1 MRDIFKD
8 HNIRVAYLLCLTLG
22 VAYGMVLAIVSL
34 YLSGERG
41 YDEPTIAGMAA
52 FFSIGI
58 AACAVPMGMLV
69 RKLTARIVLAI
80 SLLGYGLAVAVFPFM
95 PGFAGLAGAR
105 AFDGAFSVGVW
116 ITIETILLMR
126 TTSLN
131 RGFVTSL
138 YSIVLAAGYGL
149 GSVITY
155 VMTKFWPDWI
165 VFVAAGSLAALG
177 ALIGLL
183 RLDRNIQPV
192 EGSDHVDPADH
203 PVEQVAGQVAEQVTG
218 TGEPVAASSST
229 GLGMGTLYWRIKTA
243 CMPTFM
249 YGYFQASLVLFLPL
263 FLIEERGIA
272 ADETKLMVAFFSI
285 GMVVC
290 VGFVGHLGD
299 RIGHLKMMRV
309 LLTIGALITASVV
322 LLPSYPLIAAAVF
335 VAGGALAP
343 LWPLGLALQSL
354 IVDPRD
360 YNRSN
365 ALLNASYALGT
376 LAGPIISGFLK
387 RAYGGEFMFLHL
399 AALWLVVLGL
409 TIVFRRDDPSLRP
422 RRR

>member
-1 MRDIFKD
+1 MRTIFKD

-34 YLSGERG
+34 YLSHERG

-52 FFSIGI
+52 FFSVGI

-69 RKLTARIVLAI
+69 RKLSARIVLAM

-116 ITIETILLMR
+116 ITIETILLLR
-126 TTSLN
+126 TTALN
-131 RGFVTSL
+131 RGFVTGL
-138 YSIVLAAGYGL
+138 YSIVLATGYGL

-155 VMTKFWPDWI
+155 VMTKFWADWL
-165 VFVAAGSLAALG
+165 VFVAAGALAAVG
-177 ALIGLL
+177 ALTGLL
-183 RLDRNIQPV
+183 LLDRNIQPV
-192 EGSDHVDPADH
+192 EGSDH
-203 PVEQVAGQVAEQVTG
+203 PVEPAPGTTG
-218 TGEPVAASSST
+218 AHPVAASSST
-229 GLGMGTLYWRIKTA
+229 GLGMASLYWRIKTA

-263 FLIEERGIA
+263 FLIEERSIA

-299 RIGHLKMMRV
+299 RIGHLKMMRILV
-309 LLTIGALITASVV
+309 TVGALITGSVV
-322 LLPSYPLIAAAVF
+322 FLPSYVLIAAAVF

-365 ALLNASYALGT
+365 ALLNASYAIGT
-376 LAGPIISGFLK
+376 LAGPIVSGLLK
-387 RAYGGEFMFLHL
+387 RAYGGEVMFLHL
-399 AALWLVVLGL
+399 AGLWLVVLGM
-409 TIVFRRDDPSLRP
+409 TVVFRRDDPSLRA

>member
-22 VAYGMVLAIVSL
+22 IAYGMVLAIVSL

-80 SLLGYGLAVAVFPFM
+80 SLLGYGIAVAVFPFM

-177 ALIGLL
+177 ALVGLL

-203 PVEQVAGQVAEQVTG
+203 PEQVEHVVGTTG
-218 TGEPVAASSST
+218 AQPVAASSST

>member
-1 MRDIFKD
+1 LRTIFKD
-8 HNIRVAYLLCLTLG
+8 RNIRVAYLLCLTLG

-34 YLSGERG
+34 YLSSERG

-52 FFSIGI
+52 FFSVGI
-58 AACAVPMGMLV
+58 AACAVPMGILV
-69 RKLTARIVLAI
+69 RKLSPRIVLAI

-116 ITIETILLMR
+116 ITLETVLLMR

-131 RGFVTSL
+131 RGIVTSL
-138 YSIVLAAGYGL
+138 YSIVLAVGYVL

-155 VMTKFWPDWI
+155 VMTKFVADWI

-177 ALIGLL
+177 ALAGLIL
-183 RLDRNIQPV
+183 LDRNIQPV
-192 EGSDHVDPADH
+192 EGSEHAVEHVPGTTGAHPA
-203 PVEQVAGQVAEQVTG
+203 VAG
-218 TGEPVAASSST
+218 SST
-229 GLGMGTLYWRIKTA
+229 GLSMASLYWRIKTA

-299 RIGHLKMMRV
+299 RVGHLKIMR
-309 LLTIGALITASVV
+309 LLVTIGALITASVV
-322 LLPSYPLIAAAVF
+322 FLPSYPLIAAAVF

-365 ALLNASYALGT
+365 ALLNASYAVGT
-376 LAGPIISGFLK
+376 LAGPIISGLLK
-387 RAYGGEFMFLHL
+387 RAYGGELMFLHL
-399 AALWLVVLGL
+399 AALWLLVLGA
-409 TIVFRRDDPSLRP
+409 TIAFRRDDPSLRK
-422 RRR
+422 RRH

>member
-1 MRDIFKD
+1 MRTIFKD

-34 YLSGERG
+34 YLSSERG

-52 FFSIGI
+52 FFSVGI

-69 RKLTARIVLAI
+69 RKLSPRIVLAI

-116 ITIETILLMR
+116 ITLETVLLMR

-138 YSIVLAAGYGL
+138 YSIVLAVGYVL

-155 VMTKFWPDWI
+155 VLTKFVADWI

-177 ALIGLL
+177 ALTGLIL
-183 RLDRNIQPV
+183 LDRNIQPV
-192 EGSDHVDPADH
+192 EGSEHGPLH
-203 PVEQVAGQVAEQVTG
+203 VAGSTG
-218 TGEPVAASSST
+218 AHPVAAGSA
-229 GLGMGTLYWRIKTA
+229 GVGMAALYWRIKTA

-263 FLIEERGIA
+263 FLIEERNIA

-299 RIGHLKMMRV
+299 RVGHLKIMRV
-309 LLTIGALITASVV
+309 LVTIGALITASVV
-322 LLPSYPLIAAAVF
+322 FLPSYALIAAAVF
-335 VAGGALAP
+335 IAGGALAP

-365 ALLNASYALGT
+365 ALLNASYAIGT
-376 LAGPIISGFLK
+376 LAGPIVSGLLK
-387 RAYGGEFMFLHL
+387 RAYGGEVMFLHL
-399 AALWLVVLGL
+399 AALWLVVLGT
-409 TIVFRRDDPSLRP
+409 TIAFRRDDPSLRE
-422 RRR
+422 RKR

>member
-34 YLSGERG
+34 YLTGVRG
-41 YDEPTIAGMAA
+41 YDEPAIAGMAS

-69 RKLTARIVLAI
+69 RKLTARVVLAI
-80 SLLGYGLAVAVFPFM
+80 SLLGYGLSVAVFPFM
-95 PGFAGLAGAR
+95 PNFFGLAGAR
-105 AFDGAFSVGVW
+105 GFDGAFSVGVW
-116 ITIETILLMR
+116 ITLETVLLMR
-126 TTSLN
+126 TTALN

-138 YSIVLAAGYGL
+138 YSNVLAVGYGL
-149 GSVITY
+149 GSVLTY
-155 VMTKFWPDWI
+155 VLTKFWPDEV
-165 VFVAAGSLAALG
+165 VFVAAGALAAVG
-177 ALIGLL
+177 ALVGLL
-183 RLDRNIQPV
+183 RLDRNLQPV
-192 EGSDHVDPADH
+192 EGSDHAVDHVPGTTGAH
-203 PVEQVAGQVAEQVTG
+203 PTTG
-218 TGEPVAASSST
+218 TMTT
-229 GLGMGTLYWRIKTA
+229 GVGMGALYWRIKTA
-243 CMPTFM
+243 CIPTFM

-263 FLIEERGIA
+263 FLKDERAIPE
-272 ADETKLMVAFFSI
+272 DDTKLMVAYFSA

-290 VGFVGHLGD
+290 VVFAGHMGD

-309 LLTIGALITASVV
+309 LVSIGALITASFVY
-322 LLPSYPLIAAAVF
+322 LPSYPLIAAAVF

-365 ALLNASYALGT
+365 ALLNASYAVGT
-376 LAGPIISGFLK
+376 LAGPFVSGFIK
-387 RAYGGEFMFLHL
+387 RGYGGEVMFLHL
-399 AALWLVVLGL
+399 AAMWVLVLFMTV
-409 TIVFRRDDPSLRP
+409 VFRRDDPSLR
-422 RRR
+422 RRRKAS

>member
-1 MRDIFKD
+1 MRTIFKD

-34 YLSGERG
+34 YLTERG

-58 AACAVPMGMLV
+58 AACAVPMGILV
-69 RKLTARIVLAI
+69 RKLSPRIVLAI

-116 ITIETILLMR
+116 ITLETVLLMR

-138 YSIVLAAGYGL
+138 YSIVLAVGYVL
-149 GSVITY
+149 GSVVTY
-155 VMTKFWPDWI
+155 VMTKFVADWI

-177 ALIGLL
+177 ALTGLIL
-183 RLDRNIQPV
+183 LDRNIQPV
-192 EGSDHVDPADH
+192 EGSEHAADHVPGSTGAH
-203 PVEQVAGQVAEQVTG
+203 PV
-218 TGEPVAASSST
+218 VAASSST
-229 GLGMGTLYWRIKTA
+229 GLGMASLYWRIKTA
-243 CMPTFM
+243 CLPTFM

-263 FLIEERGIA
+263 FLIEERNIG

-299 RIGHLKMMRV
+299 RVGHLKIMRV
-309 LLTIGALITASVV
+309 LVAIGALITASVV
-322 LLPSYPLIAAAVF
+322 FLPSYALIAAAVF
-335 VAGGALAP
+335 IAGGALAP

-365 ALLNASYALGT
+365 ALLNASYAIGT

-387 RAYGGEFMFLHL
+387 RAYGGELMFLHL
-399 AALWLVVLGL
+399 AALWLLVLGA
-409 TIVFRRDDPSLRP
+409 TIAFRRDDPSLRK
-422 RRR
+422 RKR

>member
-1 MRDIFKD
+1 MRTIFKD

-52 FFSIGI
+52 FFSVGI

-69 RKLTARIVLAI
+69 RKLTPRVVLAI
-80 SLLGYGLAVAVFPFM
+80 SLLGYGLAVGVFPFM

-116 ITIETILLMR
+116 ITLETILLMR

-138 YSIVLAAGYGL
+138 YSIVLAVGYVL

-155 VMTKFWPDWI
+155 VMTKFLPDWV
-165 VFVAAGSLAALG
+165 VFVAAGGLAALG
-177 ALIGLL
+177 ALGGLVL
-183 RLDRNIQPV
+183 LDRNIQPV
-192 EGSDHVDPADH
+192 EGSEHAVEAAPGNTGAQPVVD
-203 PVEQVAGQVAEQVTG
+203 
-218 TGEPVAASSST
+218 SSST
-229 GLGMGTLYWRIKTA
+229 GLSMVSLYWRIKTA

-263 FLIEERGIA
+263 FLIEERNIG

-299 RIGHLKMMRV
+299 RVGHLKIMRALV
-309 LLTIGALITASVV
+309 AIGALITASVV
-322 LLPSYPLIAAAVF
+322 FLPTYPLIAAAVF
-335 VAGGALAP
+335 IAGGALAP

-365 ALLNASYALGT
+365 ALLNASYAIGT
-376 LAGPIISGFLK
+376 LAGPIISGFVK
-387 RAYGGEFMFLHL
+387 RAYGGEVMFLHL
-399 AALWLVVLGL
+399 AALWLVVLGM
-409 TIVFRRDDPSLRP
+409 TIAFRRDDPSLRP
-422 RRR
+422 RRH

>member
-1 MRDIFKD
+1 LRTIFKD

-34 YLSGERG
+34 YLSRERG

-52 FFSIGI
+52 FFSVGI

-69 RKLTARIVLAI
+69 RKLSARVVLAM

-116 ITIETILLMR
+116 ITIETILLLR
-126 TTSLN
+126 TTALN
-131 RGFVTSL
+131 RGFVTGL
-138 YSIVLAAGYGL
+138 YSIVLATGYGL

-155 VMTKFWPDWI
+155 VMTKFWADWL
-165 VFVAAGSLAALG
+165 VFVAAGALAAVG
-177 ALIGLL
+177 ALTGLL
-183 RLDRNIQPV
+183 LLDRNIQPV
-192 EGSDHVDPADH
+192 EGSDH
-203 PVEQVAGQVAEQVTG
+203 PVEPAPGTTG
-218 TGEPVAASSST
+218 AHPVAASSST
-229 GLGMGTLYWRIKTA
+229 GLGMASLYWRIKTA

-263 FLIEERGIA
+263 FLIEERSIA

-299 RIGHLKMMRV
+299 RIGHLKMMRILV
-309 LLTIGALITASVV
+309 TVGALITGSVV
-322 LLPSYPLIAAAVF
+322 FLPSYVLIAAAVF

-365 ALLNASYALGT
+365 ALLNASYAIGT
-376 LAGPIISGFLK
+376 LAGPIVSGLLK
-387 RAYGGEFMFLHL
+387 RAYGGEVMFLHL
-399 AALWLVVLGL
+399 AGLWLVVLGM
-409 TIVFRRDDPSLRP
+409 TVVFRRDDPSLRA

>member
-1 MRDIFKD
+1 MRTIFKD

-41 YDEPTIAGMAA
+41 YDDPTIAGMAA
-52 FFSIGI
+52 FFSVGI
-58 AACAVPMGMLV
+58 AACAVPMGILV
-69 RKLTARIVLAI
+69 RKLTPRIVLAI

-95 PGFAGLAGAR
+95 PSFAGLAGAR

-116 ITIETILLMR
+116 ITLETILLMR

-138 YSIVLAAGYGL
+138 YSIVLAVGYVL

-165 VFVAAGSLAALG
+165 VFVAAGGLAALG
-177 ALIGLL
+177 ALGGLVL
-183 RLDRNIQPV
+183 LDKNIQPV
-192 EGSDHVDPADH
+192 EGSEHAVEAAPGHTGAH
-203 PVEQVAGQVAEQVTG
+203 PVVEG
-218 TGEPVAASSST
+218 SST
-229 GLGMGTLYWRIKTA
+229 GLSMASLYWRIKTA
-243 CMPTFM
+243 CLPTFM

-263 FLIEERGIA
+263 FLIEERGIG

-299 RIGHLKMMRV
+299 RVGHLKIMRALV
-309 LLTIGALITASVV
+309 SIGALITASVV
-322 LLPSYPLIAAAVF
+322 FLPSYPLIAAAVF
-335 VAGGALAP
+335 IAGGALAP

-365 ALLNASYALGT
+365 ALLNASYAIGT
-376 LAGPIISGFLK
+376 LAGPIVSGFLK
-387 RAYGGEFMFLHL
+387 RAYGGELMFLHL
-399 AALWLVVLGL
+399 AALWLVVLGA
-409 TIVFRRDDPSLRP
+409 TIAFRRDDPSLRA
-422 RRR
+422 RKR

>member
-1 MRDIFKD
+1 MRTIFKD

-41 YDEPTIAGMAA
+41 YDDPTIAGMAA
-52 FFSIGI
+52 FFSVGI
-58 AACAVPMGMLV
+58 AACAVPMGILV
-69 RKLTARIVLAI
+69 RKLTPRIVLAI

-95 PGFAGLAGAR
+95 PSFAGLAGAR

-116 ITIETILLMR
+116 ITLETILLMR

-138 YSIVLAAGYGL
+138 YSIVLAVGYVL

-165 VFVAAGSLAALG
+165 VFVAAGGLAALG
-177 ALIGLL
+177 ALGGLVL
-183 RLDRNIQPV
+183 LDKNIQPV
-192 EGSDHVDPADH
+192 EGSEHAVEAASGHTGAH
-203 PVEQVAGQVAEQVTG
+203 PVVEG
-218 TGEPVAASSST
+218 SST
-229 GLGMGTLYWRIKTA
+229 GLSMASLYWRIKTA
-243 CMPTFM
+243 CLPTFM

-263 FLIEERGIA
+263 FLIEERGIG

-299 RIGHLKMMRV
+299 RVGHLKIMRALV
-309 LLTIGALITASVV
+309 SIGALITASVV
-322 LLPSYPLIAAAVF
+322 FLPSYPLIAAAVF
-335 VAGGALAP
+335 IAGGALAP

-365 ALLNASYALGT
+365 ALLNASYAIGT
-376 LAGPIISGFLK
+376 LAGPIVSGFLK
-387 RAYGGEFMFLHL
+387 RAYGGELMFLHL
-399 AALWLVVLGL
+399 AALWLVVLGA
-409 TIVFRRDDPSLRP
+409 TIAFRRDDPSLRA
-422 RRR
+422 RKR

>member
-1 MRDIFKD
+1 MRTIFKD

-34 YLSGERG
+34 YLSAERG

-69 RKLTARIVLAI
+69 RKLTPRIVLAI

-95 PGFAGLAGAR
+95 PGFGGLAGAR

-116 ITIETILLMR
+116 ITLETVLLMR

-138 YSIVLAAGYGL
+138 YSIVLATGYVL

-155 VMTKFWPDWI
+155 VLTKFVADWI
-165 VFVAAGSLAALG
+165 VFVAAGSLAAFG

-183 RLDRNIQPV
+183 LLDKNIQPV
-192 EGSDHVDPADH
+192 EGSEHAAEHVP
-203 PVEQVAGQVAEQVTG
+203 GTTG
-218 TGEPVAASSST
+218 AHAAVDAAVDST
-229 GLGMGTLYWRIKTA
+229 GLGMAALYWRIKTA

-263 FLIEERGIA
+263 FLIEERNIG
-272 ADETKLMVAFFSI
+272 ADETKLMVAFFSV

-290 VGFVGHLGD
+290 VGFIGHLGD

-309 LLTIGALITASVV
+309 LVTVGALITASVV
-322 LLPSYPLIAAAVF
+322 FLPSYALIAAAVF

-365 ALLNASYALGT
+365 ALLNASYAIGT
-376 LAGPIISGFLK
+376 LAGPIISGFIK
-387 RAYGGEFMFLHL
+387 RAYGGEMMFLHL
-399 AALWLVVLGL
+399 AALWLLVLGA
-409 TIVFRRDDPSLRP
+409 TIAFRRDDPSLRT

>member
-1 MRDIFKD
+1 MRTIFKD

-34 YLSGERG
+34 YLTERG

-58 AACAVPMGMLV
+58 AACAVPMGILV
-69 RKLTARIVLAI
+69 RKLSPRIVLAI

-116 ITIETILLMR
+116 ITLETVLLMR

-138 YSIVLAAGYGL
+138 YSIVLAVGYVL
-149 GSVITY
+149 GSVVTY
-155 VMTKFWPDWI
+155 VMTKFVADWI

-177 ALIGLL
+177 ALTGLIL
-183 RLDRNIQPV
+183 LDRNIQPV
-192 EGSDHVDPADH
+192 EGSEHAADHVPGSTGAH
-203 PVEQVAGQVAEQVTG
+203 PV
-218 TGEPVAASSST
+218 VAASSST
-229 GLGMGTLYWRIKTA
+229 GLGMASLYWRIKTA

-263 FLIEERGIA
+263 FLIEERNIG

-299 RIGHLKMMRV
+299 RVGHLKIMRV
-309 LLTIGALITASVV
+309 LVAIGALITASVV
-322 LLPSYPLIAAAVF
+322 FLPSYALIAAAVF
-335 VAGGALAP
+335 IAGGALAP

-365 ALLNASYALGT
+365 ALLNASYAIGT

-387 RAYGGEFMFLHL
+387 RAYGGELMFLHL
-399 AALWLVVLGL
+399 AALWLLVLGA
-409 TIVFRRDDPSLRP
+409 TIAFRRDDPSLRK
-422 RRR
+422 RKR

>member
-1 MRDIFKD
+1 MRTIFKD

-52 FFSIGI
+52 FFSVGI
-58 AACAVPMGMLV
+58 AACAVPMGILV
-69 RKLTARIVLAI
+69 RKLSARVVLAM
-80 SLLGYGLAVAVFPFM
+80 SLLGYGLAVAIFPFM
-95 PGFAGLAGAR
+95 PGFAGLAAAR

-116 ITIETILLMR
+116 ITIETILLLR
-126 TTSLN
+126 TTALN
-131 RGFVTSL
+131 RGFVTGL
-138 YSIVLAAGYGL
+138 YSIVLATGYGL

-155 VMTKFWPDWI
+155 VMTKFWADWL
-165 VFVAAGSLAALG
+165 VFVAAGALAAIG
-177 ALIGLL
+177 ALTGLL
-183 RLDRNIQPV
+183 LLDRNIQPV
-192 EGSDHVDPADH
+192 EGSDH
-203 PVEQVAGQVAEQVTG
+203 PVEPAPGTTG
-218 TGEPVAASSST
+218 AHPVAASSST
-229 GLGMGTLYWRIKTA
+229 GLGMASLYWRIKTA

-263 FLIEERGIA
+263 FLIEERSIA

-299 RIGHLKMMRV
+299 RIGHLKMMRILV
-309 LLTIGALITASVV
+309 TVGALITGSVV
-322 LLPSYPLIAAAVF
+322 FLPSYVLIAAAVF

-365 ALLNASYALGT
+365 ALLNASYAIGT
-376 LAGPIISGFLK
+376 LAGPIVSGLLK
-387 RAYGGEFMFLHL
+387 RAYGGEVMFLHL
-399 AALWLVVLGL
+399 AGLWLVVLGM
-409 TIVFRRDDPSLRP
+409 TVVFRRDDPSLRA

>member
-1 MRDIFKD
+1 LREIFKD

-34 YLSGERG
+34 YLSKERG

-69 RKLTARIVLAI
+69 RKLSARSVLAI

-95 PGFAGLAGAR
+95 PGFVGLSGAR

-116 ITIETILLMR
+116 ITLETVLLMR

-138 YSIVLAAGYGL
+138 YSIVLAVGYVV

-155 VMTKFWPDWI
+155 VMTKFVDDWI

-177 ALIGLL
+177 ALAGLVL
-183 RLDRNIQPV
+183 LDRNIQPV
-192 EGSDHVDPADH
+192 EGSEHLAEH
-203 PVEQVAGQVAEQVTG
+203 VAGTTG
-218 TGEPVAASSST
+218 AQPIVESSST
-229 GLGMGTLYWRIKTA
+229 GLGMAALYWRIKTA

-263 FLIEERGIA
+263 FLIEERGIG

-285 GMVVC
+285 GMVIC

-299 RIGHLKMMRV
+299 RVGHLKVMRV
-309 LLTIGALITASVV
+309 LVTVGALITASVV
-322 LLPSYPLIAAAVF
+322 FLPSYGLIAAAVF
-335 VAGGALAP
+335 IAGGALAP

-365 ALLNASYALGT
+365 ALLNASYAIGT
-376 LAGPIISGFLK
+376 LGGPIISGLLK
-387 RAYGGEFMFLHL
+387 RAYGGEVMFLHL
-399 AALWLVVLGL
+399 AALWMVVLGT
-409 TIVFRRDDPSLRP
+409 TIAFRRDDPSLRA

>member
-1 MRDIFKD
+1 MRTIFRD
-8 HNIRVAYLLCLTLG
+8 RNIRIAYLLCLTLG
-22 VAYGMVLAIVSL
+22 TAYGMVLAIVSL
-34 YLSGERG
+34 YLSRERG

-58 AACAVPMGMLV
+58 AACAVPMGILV
-69 RKLTARIVLAI
+69 RKLSPRIVLAI

-95 PGFAGLAGAR
+95 PGFGGLAGAR

-116 ITIETILLMR
+116 ITLETVLLMR

-138 YSIVLAAGYGL
+138 YSIVLAVGYVL

-155 VMTKFWPDWI
+155 VMTKFLPDWI
-165 VFVAAGSLAALG
+165 VFVAAGSLAAIG
-177 ALIGLL
+177 ALTGLIL
-183 RLDRNIQPV
+183 LDKNIQPV
-192 EGSDHVDPADH
+192 EGSEHAVEHVPGNTGAHPAV
-203 PVEQVAGQVAEQVTG
+203 PAT
-218 TGEPVAASSST
+218 SST
-229 GLGMGTLYWRIKTA
+229 GLSMVALSWRIKTA

-263 FLIEERGIA
+263 FLIEERNIG

-299 RIGHLKMMRV
+299 RVGHLKIMRV
-309 LLTIGALITASVV
+309 LVTIGALITASVV
-322 LLPSYPLIAAAVF
+322 FLPSYPLIAAAVF
-335 VAGGALAP
+335 IAGGALAP

-365 ALLNASYALGT
+365 ALLNASYAIGT

-387 RAYGGEFMFLHL
+387 RAYGGEAMFLHL
-399 AALWLVVLGL
+399 AALWLVVLGT
-409 TIVFRRDDPSLRP
+409 TIVFRRDDPSLRT

>member
-1 MRDIFKD
+1 VRTIFKD

-34 YLSGERG
+34 YLTERG

-58 AACAVPMGMLV
+58 AACAVPMGILV
-69 RKLTARIVLAI
+69 RKLSPRIVLAI

-116 ITIETILLMR
+116 ITLETVLLMR

-138 YSIVLAAGYGL
+138 YSIVLAVGYVL
-149 GSVITY
+149 GSVVTY
-155 VMTKFWPDWI
+155 VMTKFVADWI

-177 ALIGLL
+177 ALTGLIL
-183 RLDRNIQPV
+183 LDRNIQPV
-192 EGSDHVDPADH
+192 EGSEHAADHVPGSTGAH
-203 PVEQVAGQVAEQVTG
+203 PV
-218 TGEPVAASSST
+218 VAASSST
-229 GLGMGTLYWRIKTA
+229 GLGMASLYWRIKTA
-243 CMPTFM
+243 CLPTFM

-263 FLIEERGIA
+263 FLIEERNIG

-299 RIGHLKMMRV
+299 RVGHLKIMRV
-309 LLTIGALITASVV
+309 LVAIGALITASVV
-322 LLPSYPLIAAAVF
+322 FLPSYALIAAAVF
-335 VAGGALAP
+335 IAGGALAP

-365 ALLNASYALGT
+365 ALLNASYAIGT

-387 RAYGGEFMFLHL
+387 RAYGGELMFLHL
-399 AALWLVVLGL
+399 AALWLLVLGA
-409 TIVFRRDDPSLRP
+409 TIAFRRDDPSLRK
-422 RRR
+422 RKR

>member
-1 MRDIFKD
+1 VRTIFRDR
-8 HNIRVAYLLCLTLG
+8 NIRIAYLLCLTLG

-34 YLSGERG
+34 YLSRERG

-52 FFSIGI
+52 FFSVGI
-58 AACAVPMGMLV
+58 AAFAVPMGMLV
-69 RKLTARIVLAI
+69 RKLSPRIVLAI
-80 SLLGYGLAVAVFPFM
+80 SLLGYGIAVAVFPFM
-95 PGFAGLAGAR
+95 PGFGGLAGAR

-116 ITIETILLMR
+116 ITLETVLLMR

-138 YSIVLAAGYGL
+138 YSIVLAVGYVL

-155 VMTKFWPDWI
+155 VLTKFLPDWI
-165 VFVAAGSLAALG
+165 VFVAAGSLAAVG
-177 ALIGLL
+177 ALTGLIL
-183 RLDRNIQPV
+183 LDKNIQPV
-192 EGSDHVDPADH
+192 EGSEHA
-203 PVEQVAGQVAEQVTG
+203 VEQVPGNTG
-218 TGEPVAASSST
+218 AHPPVAATSST
-229 GLGMGTLYWRIKTA
+229 GLSMVSLYWRIKTA

-263 FLIEERGIA
+263 FLIEERNIG

-285 GMVVC
+285 GMVIC

-299 RIGHLKMMRV
+299 RVGHLKIMRV
-309 LLTIGALITASVV
+309 LVTIGALITASVV
-322 LLPSYPLIAAAVF
+322 FLPSYPLIAAAVF
-335 VAGGALAP
+335 IAGGALAP

-365 ALLNASYALGT
+365 ALLNASYAIGT
-376 LAGPIISGFLK
+376 LAGPIISGLLK
-387 RAYGGEFMFLHL
+387 RAYGGEVMFLHL
-399 AALWLVVLGL
+399 AALWLVVLGT
-409 TIVFRRDDPSLRP
+409 TIAFRRDDPSLRL
-422 RRR
+422 RKR

>member
-1 MRDIFKD
+1 MRTIFKD

-58 AACAVPMGMLV
+58 AACAVPMGILV
-69 RKLTARIVLAI
+69 RKLSARIVLAI
-80 SLLGYGLAVAVFPFM
+80 SLLGYGLAVAIFPFM
-95 PGFAGLAGAR
+95 PGFAGLAAAR

-116 ITIETILLMR
+116 ITIETILLLR
-126 TTSLN
+126 TTALN
-131 RGFVTSL
+131 RGFVTGL
-138 YSIVLAAGYGL
+138 YSIVLATGYGL

-155 VMTKFWPDWI
+155 VMTKFWADWL
-165 VFVAAGSLAALG
+165 VFVAAGALAAIG
-177 ALIGLL
+177 ALTGLML
-183 RLDRNIQPV
+183 LDRNIQAV
-192 EGSDHVDPADH
+192 EGSDH
-203 PVEQVAGQVAEQVTG
+203 PVEHAPGTTG
-218 TGEPVAASSST
+218 AQPVAAGSSSDIS
-229 GLGMGTLYWRIKTA
+229 MASLYWRIKTA

-263 FLIEERGIA
+263 FLIEERSIA

-299 RIGHLKMMRV
+299 RIGHLKMMRILV
-309 LLTIGALITASVV
+309 TIGALITASVV
-322 LLPSYPLIAAAVF
+322 FLPSYVLIAAAVF

-365 ALLNASYALGT
+365 ALLNASYAIGT
-376 LAGPIISGFLK
+376 LAGPIVSGLLK
-387 RAYGGEFMFLHL
+387 RAYGGELMFLHL
-399 AALWLVVLGL
+399 AALWLVVLGMSV
-409 TIVFRRDDPSLRP
+409 VFRRDDPSLRA

>member
-1 MRDIFKD
+1 MREIFKD

-34 YLSGERG
+34 YLSKERG

-69 RKLTARIVLAI
+69 RKLSARIVLAI

-95 PGFAGLAGAR
+95 PGFVGLSGAR

-116 ITIETILLMR
+116 ITLETVLLMR

-138 YSIVLAAGYGL
+138 YSIVLAVGYVV

-155 VMTKFWPDWI
+155 VMTKFVADWI

-177 ALIGLL
+177 ALAGLVL
-183 RLDRNIQPV
+183 LDRNIQPV
-192 EGSDHVDPADH
+192 EGSEHLAEHVAGTTGAH
-203 PVEQVAGQVAEQVTG
+203 PVAEG
-218 TGEPVAASSST
+218 SST
-229 GLGMGTLYWRIKTA
+229 GLGMAALYWRIKTA

-263 FLIEERGIA
+263 FLIEERGIG

-285 GMVVC
+285 GMVIC

-299 RIGHLKMMRV
+299 RIGHLKVMRV
-309 LLTIGALITASVV
+309 LVTIGALITASVV
-322 LLPSYPLIAAAVF
+322 FLPSYGLIAAAVF
-335 VAGGALAP
+335 IAGGALAP

-365 ALLNASYALGT
+365 ALLNASYAIGT
-376 LAGPIISGFLK
+376 LGGPIISGLLK
-387 RAYGGEFMFLHL
+387 RAYGGEVMFLHL
-399 AALWLVVLGL
+399 AALWMVVLGT
-409 TIVFRRDDPSLRP
+409 TIAFRRDDPSLRA

>member
-1 MRDIFKD
+1 VRTIFKD
-8 HNIRVAYLLCLTLG
+8 RNIRVAYLLCLTLG

-34 YLSGERG
+34 YLSRERG

-69 RKLTARIVLAI
+69 RKLSPRIVLAI

-95 PGFAGLAGAR
+95 PGFGGLAGAR

-116 ITIETILLMR
+116 ITLETVLLMR

-138 YSIVLAAGYGL
+138 YSIVLAVGYVL

-155 VMTKFWPDWI
+155 VMTKFLPDWI
-165 VFVAAGSLAALG
+165 VFVAAGSLAAVG
-177 ALIGLL
+177 ALTGLIL
-183 RLDRNIQPV
+183 LDKHIQPV
-192 EGSDHVDPADH
+192 EGSEHA
-203 PVEQVAGQVAEQVTG
+203 VEQAVEPGNTG
-218 TGEPVAASSST
+218 AHPPVAATSST
-229 GLGMGTLYWRIKTA
+229 GLSMVSLYWRIKTA

-263 FLIEERGIA
+263 FLIEERNIG

-285 GMVVC
+285 GMVIC

-299 RIGHLKMMRV
+299 RVGHLKIMRV
-309 LLTIGALITASVV
+309 LVTIGALITASVV
-322 LLPSYPLIAAAVF
+322 FLPSYPLIAAAVF
-335 VAGGALAP
+335 IAGGALAP

-365 ALLNASYALGT
+365 ALLNASYAIGT

-387 RAYGGEFMFLHL
+387 RAYGGEVMFLHL
-399 AALWLVVLGL
+399 AALWLVVLGT
-409 TIVFRRDDPSLRP
+409 TIAFRRDDPSLRT